1 MRRLVWLLLLA
12 PSAHAEPND
21 PVISCPRVATAPRVD
36 GDLADEAWQ
45 ATKPHTISGID
56 HVDPGYRQDWTGD
69 QDLWAQLR
77 TVLHGEDL
85 YLAVEVRDDRLVHE
99 GNRVWWCGDSIELF
113 LETDLASEDSN
124 ESYSNDDFQ
133 IFLMPFYP
141 SQRWGVHQGGQVSYP
156 DGGLSGL
163 EVAHTL
169 VEGGY
174 ALEAKVPLSSFALL
188 RPDSS
193 GRIGFDLAI
202 NDVDDPTATR
212 QQTYLTLSGRFNL
225 FTAPGRFARL
235 VIGDVHP
242 PSPAPPPDENS
253 LVDWRGLGLGL
264 LAVVLVALL
273 ARWLV
278 RRIARRTRVR
288 AATAA
293 AVFMLFAALCAL
305 LPTLLAFADARAT
318 RAKWSD
324 AVDGAQAAAEACL
337 GLDNGDAE
345 ERAERL
351 LALYQHGEALVRP
364 SYAYRCVP
372 VRPEARHGP
381 SAAGA
386 PGPVRFGIALE
397 PAESR
402 RFPLLGADAPV
413 RFRLDL
419 AVTSLEERMPIDRP
433 AAEARI
439 EFLSGASLEGDA
451 KMAPRMQ
458 ILLDAA
464 ERRGERLLAL
474 VVRNRLPS
482 RTLLVDALY
491 GEDGAGTWTAQP
503 MATRNAPGV
512 PFDVGHDRPSSHL
525 LAVPSGGAATIDLAG
540 ASGDLLWLALKTEGA
555 YPVTPYGADA
565 ALLRVRYAD
574 GQTGPELRVVNGRD
588 VASAYAGAPDPK
600 HLQWEDETRQPRVYT
615 VHELDLDPARPL
627 KAVEISDLG
636 VLPTLVVAA
645 ATVGQRATETPP
657 LASGLRLEGNR
668 VMLSEDQR
676 ARYRPLGFSVRSP
689 RGVTRAT
696 GPSSG
701 VAATRDLSFGQGEKG
716 SLEVLLP
723 RTPWVE
729 AIVRRDAAFAG
740 GAALLLAFAAVI
752 AGATLLARARRLRV
766 KMLAALAAAT
776 GVPLVFLVVSLMRIL
791 NVAAEEE
798 LRDFTL
804 GALESAGDRVAAG
817 KARARDLAFTT
828 ARDLSLVPPEQ
839 ADTVA
844 RHVALS
850 REKVEAQGGFLRLPE
865 LDPKGPSPL
874 GSTFFFDR
882 LAGPGLYWSPWD
894 GLVAVGFARTP
905 DQRRCIVGLP
915 ARELVADA
923 PKGST
928 IVVFSPE
935 GEPMASSAPVP
946 EELRRAGARERG
958 RARFGEATRL
968 GRPLYEARAAFP
980 GEPVA
985 AAYTLLREAG
995 QPLGLLGAY
1004 RSRAGTDDAK
1014 ASTLRTLLLS
1024 TLAALFLVVIAG
1036 GTLVD
1041 RVTHRLQRVS
1051 RAARAIA
1058 AGDLG
1063 NRAPVE
1069 EEDEVGRLAL
1079 SFNMMAQALDERV
1092 RQLTELHRGL
1102 HELTAALD
1110 RDEVA
1115 RAACSLLA
1123 RATGAPSVQVAV
1135 LDATG
1140 EGLELLHRRGEGTPL
1155 PSRLPADGPLRDAV
1169 ELKRSLVREG
1179 GAFLPLFAA
1188 GRVVGLAACSPL
1200 DRDRDPDRAFLDA
1213 SGRQI
1218 GIALENARLYHAAVT
1233 DELTGLYTT
1242 PFFVRRLKE
1251 EVDRAAAA
1259 GRPLSL
1265 LRVVIHDVR
1274 GLARRHGAAA
1284 AAKAVAVSA
1293 AALEEVLPRRNMLG
1307 RGPAG
1312 ELLALLVESDAR
1324 AARELRDR
1332 AAAALKTRTSS
1343 LAEAPEFGFRAVSYP
1358 EDGAAAD
1365 MLLDALFEA
1374 TETWEEARDE
1384 PLPALKVPPELGL
1397 VSSRSPTMRAA
1408 LEVVARVS
1416 PTNATVLLSGE
1427 TGCGKE
1433 VLADLIQGNSERA
1446 AAPYVKVNCAA
1457 IPETLVESE
1466 LFGYERGAFTGA
1478 DRRHAGRFEQAH
1490 KGTLFLDEVGELPLP
1505 TQAKLLR
1512 VLQER
1517 RITRV
1522 GSAEA
1527 IDIDVRILAAS
1538 NRDLGEAVRR
1548 GSFREDL
1555 FHRLHVIELRVPPL
1569 RERREDIPH
1578 LIDHFRRLFSAT
1590 HGLRVEAFAPDA
1602 LDALYSYP
1610 WPGNVRELRNVVE
1623 RTMLMVKSPTVERSN
1638 LALPAGA
1645 APAPPAARNIEGL
1658 TPRQERIL
1666 NLARESGG
1674 VTNGEIV
1681 RIEAV
1686 SARTALREAQRLVD
1700 RGLLVRVGRRR
1711 GAIYRPAGK

>member
-1 MRRLVWLLLLA
+1 VRRLGWVLLLA
-12 PSAHAEPND
+12 LVAHAAPND
-21 PVISCPRVATAPRVD
+21 PVIRCPRVPAAPRVD
-36 GDLADEAWQ
+36 GDLGEEPWQ
-45 ATKPHTISGID
+45 ATKPHVISGID

-77 TVLHGEDL
+77 TVVHGEDL
-85 YLAVEVRDDRLVHE
+85 YLAVEVHDDRLLHE
-99 GNRVWWCGDSIELF
+99 GNRLWWCGDSIELF
-113 LETDLASEDSN
+113 LETDLMDEDTD
-124 ESYSNDDFQ
+124 ESYSDDDYQ

-141 SQRWGVHQGGQVSYP
+141 SQRWGVYRGGQLSYP
-156 DGGLSGL
+156 DERLSGL

-169 VEGGY
+169 TEGGY
-174 ALEAKVPLSSFALL
+174 VVEAKVPLSSFALL
-188 RPDSS
+188 RPDVA
-193 GRIGFDLAI
+193 GCIGFDLAI

-212 QQTYLTLSGRFNL
+212 QQTYLTLSGRFSL
-225 FTAPGRFARL
+225 FAVPGRFARL
-235 VIGDVHP
+235 AIGDVRP
-242 PSPAPPPDENS
+242 PSPAPPPDPAP
-253 LVDWRGLGLGL
+253 LVDWLGLGLGL
-264 LAVVLVALL
+264 VAVTVVALL

-278 RRIARRTRVR
+278 RRIVRRTRVR

-293 AVFMLFAALCAL
+293 AVFVLFAALCGL

-318 RAKWSD
+318 RAEWSD

-337 GLDNGDAE
+337 DLDNGDAE
-345 ERAERL
+345 ERAEHL
-351 LALYQHGEALVRP
+351 LTLFRDGEALVRP
-364 SYAYRCVP
+364 SYEYRCVAA
-372 VRPEARHGP
+372 RPEARLGP
-381 SAAGA
+381 GAADA
-386 PGPVRFGIALE
+386 PGPARFSIAVA

-402 RFPLLGADAPV
+402 RFPLLGADAPA
-413 RFRLDL
+413 RLRLDL
-419 AVTSLEERMPIDRP
+419 AVTSLEERMPADRP

-439 EFLSGASLEGDA
+439 EFRSGASLQGEA
-451 KMAPRMQ
+451 KIAPRMR
-458 ILLDAA
+458 ILFDAA
-464 ERRGERLLAL
+464 ERRGERLEAL

-491 GEDGAGTWTAQP
+491 GEDAGATWTTQP
-503 MATRNAPGV
+503 LATRTAAGV
-512 PFDVGHDRPSSHL
+512 PFDIGHDRPASHL
-525 LAVPSGGAATIDLAG
+525 LAVPHGGATTIDIAG
-540 ASGDLLWLALKTEGA
+540 AGADRLWVALKTEGA
-555 YPVTPYGADA
+555 YPATPYGVDV
-565 ALLRVRYAD
+565 ALLRVSYAD
-574 GQTGPELRVVNGRD
+574 GQPGPELRVVNGRD
-588 VASAYAGAPDPK
+588 VASAYAGAPDPES
-600 HLQWEDETRQPRVYT
+600 LRWEDENRQPRVYT
-615 VHELDLDPARPL
+615 VHALDLDPARPL
-627 KAVEISDLG
+627 RTVEVSDLG

-645 ATVGQRATETPP
+645 ATLGQRVAETPP
-657 LASGLRLEGNR
+657 LASELRLEGNR
-668 VMLSEDQR
+668 LMLSADQR

-696 GPSSG
+696 GPSTG

-716 SLEVLLP
+716 ALEILLP
-723 RTPWVE
+723 RTPWVD
-729 AIVRRDAAFAG
+729 AVVRRDATFAG
-740 GAALLLAFAAVI
+740 GAALLLAFAAVV

-791 NVAAEEE
+791 NVAAEDE

-804 GALESAGDRVAAG
+804 GALESADDRVAAG

-839 ADTVA
+839 AETVA

-850 REKVEAQGGFLRLPE
+850 RDKVEAQGGFLRLPE
-865 LDPKGPSPL
+865 LDPEGPSPL

-928 IVVFSPE
+928 IVVFSPD
-935 GEPMASSAPVP
+935 GEPLASSAPLP
-946 EELRRAGARERG
+946 EELRLAGARERG

-985 AAYTLLREAG
+985 AAYALLREAG
-995 QPLGLLGAY
+995 QPLGLLGVY
-1004 RSRAGTDDAK
+1004 RSRAATDDTK

-1079 SFNMMAQALDERV
+1079 SFNMMAHALDDRL

-1110 RDEVA
+1110 REEVA

-1123 RATGAPSVQVAV
+1123 RATGAPGVQVAV

-1140 EGLELLHRRGEGTPL
+1140 EGLEVLHRRGEGTPL

-1179 GAFLPLFAA
+1179 GVFLPLFAG
-1188 GRVVGLAACSPL
+1188 GRVVGLATCSPIE
-1200 DRDRDPDRAFLDA
+1200 RDRDPDRAFLDA

-1265 LRVVIHDVR
+1265 LRIVIHDVR

-1293 AALEEVLPRRNMLG
+1293 AAIEEVLPRRNMLG

-1332 AAAALKTRTSS
+1332 AAAALKARASS
-1343 LAEAPEFGFRAVSYP
+1343 LPEAPEFGFRAVSYP

-1384 PLPALKVPPELGL
+1384 PLPALKVPPEFGL
-1397 VSSRSPTMRAA
+1397 VSSRSPTMRTA

-1427 TGCGKE
+1427 TGSGKE
-1433 VLADLIQGNSERA
+1433 VIADLIHANSERA

-1457 IPETLVESE
+1457 IPEALVESE

-1478 DRRHAGRFEQAH
+1478 DRRYAGRFEQAH
-1490 KGTLFLDEVGELPLP
+1490 RGTLFLDEVGELPLP

-1527 IDIDVRILAAS
+1527 VDVDVRILAAS

-1548 GSFREDL
+1548 GVFREDL

-1578 LIDHFRRLFSAT
+1578 LIDHFRRLFNTT
-1590 HGLRVEAFAPDA
+1590 HGLRIEAFAPDA

-1610 WPGNVRELRNVVE
+1610 WPGNVRELKNVVE
-1623 RTMLMVKSPTVERSN
+1623 RTMLMAGSPTVERTN

-1645 APAPPAARNIEGL
+1645 VRAPPVPPSIDGL

-1666 NLARESGG
+1666 KLARESGG

-1681 RIEAV
+1681 RVEAV

-1711 GAIYRPAGK
+1711 GAIYRPATK